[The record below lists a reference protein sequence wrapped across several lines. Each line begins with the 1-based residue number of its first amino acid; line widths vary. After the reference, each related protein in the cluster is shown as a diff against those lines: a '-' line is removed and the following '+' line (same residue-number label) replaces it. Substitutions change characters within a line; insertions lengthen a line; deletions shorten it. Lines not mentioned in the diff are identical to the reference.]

1 MCHRRW
7 ATTEWVRI
15 LRSAVVTVVVA
26 MVVTVGV
33 MLTSQLAV
41 QPSEP
46 AAVGNL
52 SNQELVDGVES
63 QVAILAEEEAAR
75 LAAEAEAARLAAE
88 EEARRLAEEEA
99 RRQAEEEAR
108 RQAEEQARAQ
118 QRSNAG
124 SSSAPPT
131 NDVGVVTSAYTGS
144 YFNAAY
150 EGTRQCIVRKESGG
164 NYGIVSSNGMY
175 HGAYQ
180 FSRSTGDVAAQ
191 RMGRG
196 DLVGTPAS
204 RWTRAE
210 QDQAFWTMWNH
221 GAGRGHWPTASGC

>member
-1 MCHRRW
+1 M
-7 ATTEWVRI
+7 
-15 LRSAVVTVVVA
+15 VA
-26 MVVTVGV
+26 TVGV
-33 MLTSQLAV
+33 VLTSQFAV

-46 AAVGNL
+46 AALGDL

-63 QVAILAEEEAAR
+63 QVAILAEAEAAR

-88 EEARRLAEEEA
+88 AEAARLAAEA
-99 RRQAEEEAR
+99 EAARIAAEEEAR
-108 RQAEEQARAQ
+108 RQAEEQARRQAEQQARAQ
-118 QRSNAG
+118 QQSNAG

-131 NDVGVVTSAYTGS
+131 SDTGIVTSAYTGP

-164 NYGIVSSNGMY
+164 NYGIVSSNGSY

-191 RMGRG
+191 RMGRA